1 MTEKEYIISLID
13 DYLENPVLSDNDKS
27 IAYFKDV
34 LFQIKENPLYINE
47 FIVGINENLIDELT
61 SKLNREEKI
70 SFIRD
75 ISLLK
80 EKILVLINN
89 KSKVVLDKQE
99 KNIVDRF
106 VSLINNYVDKDNSL
120 TMYNRLK
127 NKLIGNL
134 PLDEIDYDI
143 VEELIYRYNGEN
155 ADIEYEEAMDYLNR
169 YNIGLVRHIT
179 KSLKKNVVYTFV
191 GETEKIEK
199 VKEEDNV
206 NDNQSDSVDP
216 FAMVSF
222 EYVPKERSRENKK
235 KKILVEKVENSI
247 ESLFRKYYIDFDSI
261 PEKYRNDLKYNFSYD
276 KYDSI
281 LKYLEENNYIKYL
294 KNNLGGLAFILCNCN
309 YNDLSFI
316 IDSLAHKYNVS
327 TVSICR
333 LFKTYLRIFVK
344 EEFYNF
350 EGNVKIINE
359 CGIEDLDSIILNN
372 ISFFHEEYVDNLDKL
387 NMLSKLG
394 INGKNVVKSAINV
407 FTVNFPLVIK
417 NIKILDTYGFDL
429 RDEEDFRSFSVLEMN
444 NLATALDMFIE
455 TGLSG
460 FIHDEPTLTL
470 RNIKSLIIKRI
481 LFAYKNGLYVWSNHS
496 ENNPVPVNSYFE
508 NAINNRSVLDV
519 DQINL
524 LIQEHPILSSVER
537 FNRKDFYNET
547 YFGSIRRRTELI
559 FDDKIIS
566 RIKAYSIFKV
576 LVDKHVDEAN
586 ALIYAL
592 SYNSVLTTEQY
603 QSIKNF
609 VNRDLGA
616 KRK

>member
-1 MTEKEYIISLID
+1 
-13 DYLENPVLSDNDKS
+13 
-27 IAYFKDV
+27 
-34 LFQIKENPLYINE
+34 
-47 FIVGINENLIDELT
+47 
-61 SKLNREEKI
+61 
-70 SFIRD
+70 
-75 ISLLK
+75 
-80 EKILVLINN
+80 
-89 KSKVVLDKQE
+89 
-99 KNIVDRF
+99 
-106 VSLINNYVDKDNSL
+106 
-120 TMYNRLK
+120 
-127 NKLIGNL
+127 
-134 PLDEIDYDI
+134 
-143 VEELIYRYNGEN
+143 
-155 ADIEYEEAMDYLNR
+155 
-169 YNIGLVRHIT
+169 
-179 KSLKKNVVYTFV
+179 
-191 GETEKIEK
+191 
-199 VKEEDNV
+199 
-206 NDNQSDSVDP
+206 
-216 FAMVSF
+216 
-222 EYVPKERSRENKK
+222 
-235 KKILVEKVENSI
+235 
-247 ESLFRKYYIDFDSI
+247 
-261 PEKYRNDLKYNFSYD
+261 
-276 KYDSI
+276 
-281 LKYLEENNYIKYL
+281 
-294 KNNLGGLAFILCNCN
+294 
-309 YNDLSFI
+309 
-316 IDSLAHKYNVS
+316 
-327 TVSICR
+327 
-333 LFKTYLRIFVK
+333 
-344 EEFYNF
+344 
-350 EGNVKIINE
+350 
-359 CGIEDLDSIILNN
+359 
-372 ISFFHEEYVDNLDKL
+372 
-387 NMLSKLG
+387 
-394 INGKNVVKSAINV
+394 
-407 FTVNFPLVIK
+407 
-417 NIKILDTYGFDL
+417 
-429 RDEEDFRSFSVLEMN
+429 MN